1 MTEFKSC
8 TTCKTGDNS
17 INGQSSFVCP
27 LRMSDG
33 RSFGDEIY
41 TNRCEQQYQMQFDK
55 KFTSNFEYR
64 QFLMQNAEA
73 IMKQNQQAAFTLLQ
87 S

>member
-1 MTEFKSC
+1 MADFKRCTSC
-8 TTCKTGDNS
+8 EQGSKS
-17 INGQSSFVCP
+17 ESPFVCP

-33 RSFGDEIY
+33 RSFGDVVY
-41 TNRCEQQYQMQFDK
+41 TNRCEQQYQLQFDK
-55 KFTSNFEYR
+55 QFPSNFEYR

-73 IMKQNQQAAFTLLQ
+73 LIKQNSKNAFESLQ

>member
-1 MTEFKSC
+1 MAEFKTC
-8 TTCKTGDNS
+8 TTCKEGT
-17 INGQSSFVCP
+17 QSQAPFSCP

-33 RSFGDEIY
+33 RSFGDVVY

-55 KFTSNFEYR
+55 QFADNFEYR
-64 QFLMQNAEA
+64 QFLMRNADA
-73 IMKQNQQAAFTLLQ
+73 IMKQNAKTAFNLLQ